1 MTKVFLK
8 CRQVTTRITKYILL
22 PEINMYLQT
31 TFKKPR
37 DSYNI
42 ASKFSQ
48 IDFVKTMVI
57 ILRYVFKA

>member
-8 CRQVTTRITKYILL
+8 CRQVTTRITKYKLL

-31 TFKKPR
+31 TFKKPS

-57 ILRYVFKA
+57 ILRYV